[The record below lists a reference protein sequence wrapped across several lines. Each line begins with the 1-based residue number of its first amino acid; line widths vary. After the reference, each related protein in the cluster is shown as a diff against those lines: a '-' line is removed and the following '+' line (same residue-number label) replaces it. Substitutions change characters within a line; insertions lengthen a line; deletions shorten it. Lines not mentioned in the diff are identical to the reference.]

1 MSELVSER
9 QTRAATS
16 TIAHEGNP
24 DNNTLTVA
32 GTLDG
37 DATLAVSPFP
47 YPERENAS

>member
-9 QTRAATS
+9 QTGAATS

-24 DNNTLTVA
+24 ETNTLTVS

-37 DATLAVSPFP
+37 TAVLAVSPFP